1 MEAAMLV
8 VICLRS
14 QATHMVFLME
24 DLQLAIMEDPT
35 LLTTVGDLMLLIM
48 EDPTLL
54 ITTGVLMLLIM
65 EDVMK
70 IPILPTMEAPT
81 DFILQV
87 LILLIEDLMPPTM
100 KVPIKSII
108 VITIEPPVYMEDQE
122 AKEYPYPS
130 TFMEVL
136 TAAAIKALLAIM
148 ETMQHLNDRLAS
160 YLDKVRSLEQQ
171 NAQLERNIREWYER
185 NQPSTLPDYSS
196 FFRIIQELQGQISS
210 TSVEN
215 ARIVLQIDNARL
227 AADDFRNKYE
237 MERQLA
243 SSVEA
248 DVNGLR
254 ILLEEINREICH
266 LQAQVENLQEEL
278 QLIKRNHGEEVNAL
292 QAQLG
297 ARVNVEV
304 DAAPSADLNRTLFEI
319 REQYENLMER
329 NLREVETIFR
339 QRTEELNREV
349 SSGSEQLQSVQT
361 EVIDLRHTIQTLEI
375 ELQSQLSLKSALE
388 NTLAETEA
396 TFGDQLAQL
405 QCLINNVESQLTQM
419 RSDLERQNQEYRILM
434 DQKTHLEMEIATYK
448 RLLEGHDIQYV
459 FHTGQ

>member
-1 MEAAMLV
+1 MVTPLLDHTMEAAMLV

-148 ETMQHLNDRLAS
+148 
-160 YLDKVRSLEQQ
+160 V
-171 NAQLERNIREWYER
+171 
-185 NQPSTLPDYSS
+185 
-196 FFRIIQELQGQISS
+196 
-210 TSVEN
+210 
-215 ARIVLQIDNARL
+215 
-227 AADDFRNKYE
+227 
-237 MERQLA
+237 
-243 SSVEA
+243 
-248 DVNGLR
+248 
-254 ILLEEINREICH
+254 C
-266 LQAQVENLQEEL
+266 
-278 QLIKRNHGEEVNAL
+278 
-292 QAQLG
+292 
-297 ARVNVEV
+297 
-304 DAAPSADLNRTLFEI
+304 
-319 REQYENLMER
+319 LMSMGR
-329 NLREVETIFR
+329 KPCSI
-339 QRTEELNREV
+339 
-349 SSGSEQLQSVQT
+349 
-361 EVIDLRHTIQTLEI
+361 
-375 ELQSQLSLKSALE
+375 
-388 NTLAETEA
+388 
-396 TFGDQLAQL
+396 
-405 QCLINNVESQLTQM
+405 
-419 RSDLERQNQEYRILM
+419 
-434 DQKTHLEMEIATYK
+434 
-448 RLLEGHDIQYV
+448 
-459 FHTGQ
+459 